1 MRKRKWDSYSSGEE
15 LFGLPI
21 THYPELERTQE
32 EIVMLDKLY
41 RWATW
46 GGWVVGEAVSACLP
60 SRCMPATFIP
70 PVSCPCLPSLTHPAC
85 LPCLFLPCP
94 LDSLPFSTLCPPCS
108 LYVSVITTIRGYGD
122 FLWVDVV
129 EKIDAM
135 ATQVRRWLPVGV
147 VGLGGAV
154 AGMAAG

>member
-1 MRKRKWDSYSSGEE
+1 
-15 LFGLPI
+15 
-21 THYPELERTQE
+21 
-32 EIVMLDKLY
+32 
-41 RWATW
+41 
-46 GGWVVGEAVSACLP
+46 
-60 SRCMPATFIP
+60 
-70 PVSCPCLPSLTHPAC
+70 
-85 LPCLFLPCP
+85 
-94 LDSLPFSTLCPPCS
+94 
-108 LYVSVITTIRGYGD
+108 VSVITTIRGYGD